1 MLNGGPENCLKDVR
15 PAVGVDEAE
24 PLIVVWEVCLA
35 RIFSNPS
42 ACDFSVNIPNSP
54 PVRYA
59 NWPFPPRE
67 LKNGGPGGQMDQKRF
82 AEEQIVRYGGLF
94 PVTAVGRNRTV
105 VTLDEIAV
113 FRDLKLRIDS
123 ISTSS
128 GGIEDITKHSE

>member
-1 MLNGGPENCLKDVR
+1 MISGGPENCLKDVY
-15 PAVGVDEAE
+15 PAVRVDEAE

-35 RIFSNPS
+35 RIFSDPS
-42 ACDFSVNIPNSP
+42 DCDFSVNIPNSS

-67 LKNGGPGGQMDQKRF
+67 LKNGRPGGQMDQKRF

-94 PVTAVGRNRTV
+94 PVTAVGRNRAV

-113 FRDLKLRIDS
+113 FRNLKLRIHS
-123 ISTSS
+123 ISAAS
-128 GGIEDITKHSE
+128 GGVEHIAIHAK